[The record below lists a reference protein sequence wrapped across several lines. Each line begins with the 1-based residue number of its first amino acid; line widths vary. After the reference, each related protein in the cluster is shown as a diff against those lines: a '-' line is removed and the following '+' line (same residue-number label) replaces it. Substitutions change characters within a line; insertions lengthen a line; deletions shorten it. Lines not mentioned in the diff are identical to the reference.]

1 MNSSQNKSYVV
12 YIGSHTDLNNCKGI
26 TIYDVDVEHGDLKKR
41 GEVEV
46 SNASYLTTSP
56 DKKYLYSITDKGV
69 ASFRILPDGNLKRL
83 NTGAIR
89 GMRGC
94 HISTTSDNKFL
105 FVSGYHDGKITVLR
119 INDDGSVGAIT
130 DGIFHKGLGSVAER
144 NYRPRIRC
152 AQLTPDEKF
161 LCVVDGG
168 IDQVKFYELNKNDGT
183 LKYCDTMRCKRQ
195 TGPRRLM
202 FSSDGRFA
210 YMIRELSNTISVY
223 AYDGSGK
230 VPVLDKL
237 QFISTLGDKYSSY
250 SAAVALHFSPDERY
264 ILCTNAG
271 DNSVGLFKRDP
282 ETGLLTRTGV
292 LPISGRYPMDVCVF
306 PDDKHLF
313 CANYDS
319 NSITFFKMD
328 YEKGLIVMT
337 RAPQYIDQPKCAL
350 MVELSGE
357 DAQEESTAENE

>member
-1 MNSSQNKSYVV
+1 MNNLQHKSYIA
-12 YIGSHTDLNNCKGI
+12 YTGSHTDLNNCKGI
-26 TIYDVDVEHGDLKKR
+26 TIFDVDIENGDLKKR

-83 NTGAIR
+83 NTAAIR

-94 HISTTSDNKFL
+94 HISTTKDNTFM

-119 INDDGSVGAIT
+119 INEDGSVGAIT

-144 NYRPRIRC
+144 TYRPRIRC

-168 IDQVKFYELNKNDGT
+168 IDQVKFYQLNRTDGT
-183 LKYCDTMRCKRQ
+183 LKYVDTMRCKQQ
-195 TGPRRLM
+195 TGPRRIM

-223 AYDGSGK
+223 SYDGSGK
-230 VPVLDKL
+230 VPIFEKL
-237 QFISTLGDKYSSY
+237 QFISTLRDKCTSY
-250 SAAVALHFSPDERY
+250 SAAVALHFSPDERH
-264 ILCTNAG
+264 IVCTNAG
-271 DNSVGLFKRDP
+271 DNSVGLFRRDP
-282 ETGLLTRTGV
+282 GTGLLTKLRV
-292 LPISGRYPMDVCVF
+292 LPISGQYPTDVCLF
-306 PDDKHLF
+306 PDDRHLF
-313 CANYDS
+313 CTNYDS
-319 NSITFFKMD
+319 STMTFFKVD
-328 YEKGLIVMT
+328 YEKGLLIMT
-337 RAPQYIDQPKCAL
+337 RSPMALDQPKCAL
-350 MVELSGE
+350 MVELP
-357 DAQEESTAENE
+357 DDQPEE